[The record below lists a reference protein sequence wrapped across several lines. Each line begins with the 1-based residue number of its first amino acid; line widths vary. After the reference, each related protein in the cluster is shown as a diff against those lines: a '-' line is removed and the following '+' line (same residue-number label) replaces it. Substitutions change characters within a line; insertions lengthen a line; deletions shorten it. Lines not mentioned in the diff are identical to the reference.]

1 MARYVLSSGVFL
13 VAGLFVNGLS
23 AAGQTRAPSQAVS
36 PQSGN
41 AEKGRQLF
49 MKYGC
54 YECHGTEG
62 QGSTGTGPRLGPN
75 PLPLAGLTKY
85 IRQPNLQ
92 MPPYT
97 AKVLSDED
105 AAHIHAF
112 LRARPRPPGI
122 ETLDIL
128 K

>member
-1 MARYVLSSGVFL
+1 MMRYALSSGVC
-13 VAGLFVNGLS
+13 VIAGLFVIGMS
-23 AAGQTRAPSQAVS
+23 AAGQAPAASQGVS
-36 PQSGN
+36 PQVGN

-54 YECHGTEG
+54 YECHGSEG
-62 QGSTGTGPRLGPN
+62 QGSTATGPRLGPN
-75 PLPLAGLTKY
+75 PLPLAGFTKY
-85 IRQPNLQ
+85 IRQPRLQ

-97 AKVLSDED
+97 VKVLSDEN
-105 AAHIHAF
+105 AADIHAF
-112 LRARPRPPGI
+112 LRARSRAPRI

>member
-1 MARYVLSSGVFL
+1 MARHALSSGVFF
-13 VAGLFVNGLS
+13 VTGLFVIGIP
-23 AAGQTRAPSQAVS
+23 AFAQTPAPPQATS
-36 PQSGN
+36 PQPVN
-41 AEKGRQLF
+41 AEKGQQLF

-54 YECHGTEG
+54 YECHGREG
-62 QGSTGTGPRLGPN
+62 QGSTTGPRLGPN
-75 PLPLAGLTKY
+75 PMPLAGFTKY
-85 IRQPNLQ
+85 IRQPKLQ

-105 AAHIHAF
+105 AADIHAF
-112 LRARPRPPGI
+112 LRARSRPPRI

>member
-1 MARYVLSSGVFL
+1 MARHALSSGVFF
-13 VAGLFVNGLS
+13 ATGLFVIGIP
-23 AAGQTRAPSQAVS
+23 AFAQTPAPPQATSTQPV
-36 PQSGN
+36 N
-41 AEKGRQLF
+41 AEKGQQLF

-54 YECHGTEG
+54 YECHGREG
-62 QGSTGTGPRLGPN
+62 QGSTTGPRLGPN
-75 PLPLAGLTKY
+75 PMPLAGFTKY
-85 IRQPNLQ
+85 IRQPKLQ

-105 AAHIHAF
+105 AADILAF
-112 LRARPRPPGI
+112 LRARARPPKI